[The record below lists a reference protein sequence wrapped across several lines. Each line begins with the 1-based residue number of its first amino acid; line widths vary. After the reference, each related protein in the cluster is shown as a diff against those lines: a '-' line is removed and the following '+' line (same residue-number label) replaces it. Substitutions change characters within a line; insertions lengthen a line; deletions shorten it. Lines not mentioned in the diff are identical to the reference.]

1 MSIGQNVRHDSGIT
15 HVTGTSI
22 FVDDRGILPN
32 EVFVGIVTS
41 PVAKGILKSID
52 FSQAQNHPN
61 CVGVFCAKDLHAKKW
76 GAIFHDQPILAY
88 DQISYMDE
96 AVALIATDKMDKIQE
111 IIKLVKFD
119 IEEQTPIFSISE
131 ARQNKSIIYG
141 AATPFVQ
148 GDAKLAMQSA
158 PHRLKGT
165 FKCGGQEHFYMES
178 QASVAYPMEQGQIEV
193 HSSSQHPSETQRVV
207 AEALGLPLHKVVC
220 IVKRMGGGF
229 GGKESQAAP
238 IAAYAALVATKLNRP
253 ARLILTKDEDMK
265 ITGKRHPFENEYEVG
280 FDDKGKILAV
290 KMTLQ
295 SDAGAYSDLSS
306 SILERAMFHADG
318 AYFLPNCF
326 IEATAYKTNHI
337 SNTAYRGFGGP
348 QGTMTIESIVEDIAA
363 YLNIDAFKVR
373 RLNIYE
379 GENVKTPYGQD
390 LENNMLPQLFDG
402 LYKSSDYQKRLE
414 DIKKFNAKKLGKIR
428 GLSMTATKFGI
439 AFTARFLNQGNA
451 LVNLHLDGTIQVS
464 TGATEMGQGV
474 NTKIA
479 QICAHSFGID
489 YKDVQVMTTSTEKNH
504 NTSPTAASSGSDIN
518 GAAALMACEKILAR
532 LTNLAKLV
540 FSGAL
545 SDDILEFK
553 LEDVRLDS
561 DIVFKESKVIQLSTK
576 KEIPLKELITKAYF
590 NRISLG
596 DYAFYKTPDLGFCK
610 NRVEGMAFNYYTQGV
625 AVSEVEVCEYT
636 GEVKVKRAD
645 IYMDLGRSLNPGI
658 DKGQV
663 TGAFVQGMGWVTTEN
678 LFYSNKGHLISHS
691 PTTYKIPNI
700 QDAPRVFNVDFIT
713 NDDNHRNV
721 KRSKAVGEP
730 PFLLG
735 TSVWTAVKHA
745 LSFRRNNLKEVVNI
759 TSPATNEVVLRELTR
774 LKDGK

>member
-1 MSIGQNVRHDSGIT
+1 MSIGTNERHDSGVT

-22 FVDDRGILPN
+22 FIDDRPIHSN

-52 FSQAQNHPN
+52 FSKALSHPH
-61 CVGVFCAKDLHAKKW
+61 CIGTFCAKDLHAKKW
-76 GAIFHDQPILAY
+76 GAIFHDQPILAEKE
-88 DQISYMDE
+88 ISYMDE
-96 AVALIATDKMDKIQE
+96 AVALIATDRMDKIQE
-111 IIKLVKFD
+111 IIKLVKLEID
-119 IEEQTPIFSISE
+119 KLVPIFSIKE
-131 ARQNKSIIYG
+131 ARDKKEIIYG

-148 GDAKLAMQSA
+148 GDAKVAIEKA
-158 PHRLKGT
+158 PHRLKGM
-165 FKCGGQEHFYMES
+165 FRCGGQEHFYMES
-178 QASVAYPMEQGQIEV
+178 QASVAYPMEQGQVEV

-280 FDDKGKILAV
+280 FDEQGKILGI

-295 SDAGAYSDLSS
+295 SDAGAYCDLSS

-348 QGTMTIESIVEDIAA
+348 QGTMTIESIIEDIAIYLKLDA
-363 YLNIDAFKVR
+363 YKIR
-373 RLNIYE
+373 RANIYE
-379 GENVKTPYGQD
+379 GDNIKTPYGQE
-390 LENNMLPQLFDG
+390 LENNMLPALFEG
-402 LYKSSDYQKRLE
+402 LYKSSDYEKRVLE
-414 DIKKFNAKKLGKIR
+414 IEKFNAKKCGKVR
-428 GLSMTATKFGI
+428 GISMTATKFGI

-464 TGATEMGQGV
+464 TGATEMGQGI

-479 QICAHSFGID
+479 QICAHAFGIN
-489 YKDVQVMTTSTEKNH
+489 YKSVQVMTTSTEKNH

-532 LTNLAKLV
+532 LTALAKLV
-540 FSGAL
+540 FRGDL
-545 SDDILEFK
+545 SDDIVEYQLENVALDDDIIFK
-553 LEDVRLDS
+553 D
-561 DIVFKESKVIQLSTK
+561 SKVFQVSTK
-576 KEIPLKELITKAYF
+576 KEMALKDLITKAYF
-590 NRISLG
+590 NRIALG

-610 NRVEGMAFNYYTQGV
+610 NRVEGRAFNYFTQGV
-625 AVSEVEVCEYT
+625 AVSEVEICEYT
-636 GEVKVKRAD
+636 GESKVRRCD

-663 TGAFVQGMGWVTTEN
+663 TGAFVQGMGWVTSEN
-678 LFYSNKGHLISHS
+678 LFYSPEGHLISHS

-700 QDAPRVFNVDFIT
+700 HDTPRIFNVDFIV

-721 KRSKAVGEP
+721 RRSKAVGEP

-735 TSVWTAVKHA
+735 TSVWTAIKNA
-745 LSFRRNNLKEVVNI
+745 LSYRVKNNTIINI
-759 TSPATNEVVLRELTR
+759 TSPATNEVILNELAR
-774 LKDGK
+774 IKSGK